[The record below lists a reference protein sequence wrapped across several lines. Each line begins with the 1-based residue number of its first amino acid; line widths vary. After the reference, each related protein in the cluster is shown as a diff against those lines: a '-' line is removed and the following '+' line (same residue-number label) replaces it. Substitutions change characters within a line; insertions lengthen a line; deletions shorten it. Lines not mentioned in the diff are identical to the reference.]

1 MTPWEIDAI
10 EIANC
15 NCNFGCPCQ
24 FAVLPTHGTCES
36 AVIMEINSGY
46 YGEIDLTGVKFAQ
59 IAKWPGPIHE
69 GNGEMQLI
77 VDERASEHQTESLM
91 AITTGKDTA
100 EMATMFY
107 IFSAMC
113 PTKHRTLRS
122 KIHSVL
128 DMERRTAKV
137 TIDGVLELIS
147 KPIPNI
153 VTGEPH
159 RIRFDVPN
167 GFEFRRG
174 EAASGTTR
182 TFGGNIDLPNNTDTH
197 AHFARIY
204 MNGKGVI
211 NH

>member
-10 EIANC
+10 EFGNC

-24 FAVLPTHGTCES
+24 FAVLPTHGTCEA
-36 AVIMEINSGY
+36 AVVMEIRSGH
-46 YGEIDLTGVKFAQ
+46 YGKTDLSRVKFAQ
-59 IAKWPGPIHE
+59 IVKWPGPIHE

-77 VDERASEHQTESLM
+77 VDELATDEQKDALV
-91 AITTGKDTA
+91 AITTGKDTV

-113 PTKHRTLRS
+113 PTKHETLRS
-122 KIHSVL
+122 KIDSEL
-128 DMERRTAKV
+128 DMENRIARV
-137 TIDGVLELIS
+137 EIDGILELNG

-167 GFEFRRG
+167 GFEFRQG
-174 EAASGTTR
+174 EAASGTAKTL
-182 TFGGNIDLPNNTDTH
+182 GGNIELLNNNNTH

-204 MNGKGVI
+204 MNGDGVI
-211 NH
+211 EH